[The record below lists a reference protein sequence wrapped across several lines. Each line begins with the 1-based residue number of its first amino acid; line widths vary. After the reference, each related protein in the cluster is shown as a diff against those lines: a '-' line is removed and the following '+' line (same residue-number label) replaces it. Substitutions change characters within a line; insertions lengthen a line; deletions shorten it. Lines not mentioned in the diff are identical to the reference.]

1 MPIIELT
8 TNVKAPD
15 AKAFTTALSQK
26 SAEILGMTK
35 YVTVTYKY
43 DESMIFGGTY
53 DPAFT
58 MNVLTVL
65 GIPTEKNAGFSQ
77 GFFEFFEKE
86 LGVPNDRGYIVF
98 NDPGADRLG
107 YKGTT
112 FNIILASMP
121 SRD

>member
-8 TNVKAPD
+8 TNVKVSD

-35 YVTVTYKY
+35 YITVTYKH

-65 GIPTEKNAGFSQ
+65 GIPTEKNASFSQ
-77 GFFEFFEKE
+77 CFFEFFEKE
-86 LGVPNDRGYIVF
+86 LGIPNDRGYIVF
-98 NDPGADRLG
+98 NDPGSDRLG

-112 FNIILASMP
+112 FNIILASLP

>member
-8 TNVKAPD
+8 TNVKVPD
-15 AKAFTTALSQK
+15 SKAFTTALSQK

-65 GIPTEKNAGFSQ
+65 G
-77 GFFEFFEKE
+77 FFEFFEKE
-86 LGVPNDRGYIVF
+86 LGIPNDRGYIVF